1 MININDLK
9 DKVLDGYKL
18 NKEEALALY
27 NTNEVDKLKEAA
39 NEIREKLCGKNVDLC
54 SIVNGKSGKC
64 SENCKYCAQSIHFK
78 TGLSEYPLMPYEEVE
93 KLAKENESEG
103 VNRFS
108 IVTSGKGLYGKDF
121 DRVVDY
127 YDRLKKNCGINLCA
141 SHGIVNK
148 ESLNKLKNVGVKRY
162 HHNLETSEKYYGEIC
177 TTHTYKERIDT
188 IQYAKEL
195 GLEVCSGGIIGMGES
210 IEDRVDLAVTL
221 RDLEIMSIPVNAL
234 MPIKG
239 TPLENAKDLTEED
252 ILRTIAMFRFVNPTA
267 NIRLAAGRNLLTG
280 FGESAFKAGAN
291 ATITGNLLTTCGNKI
306 KDDKEMINKLGLEV
320 SE

>member
-1 MININDLK
+1 MINKLK
-9 DKVLDGYKL
+9 EKVLNGYKL
-18 NKEEALALY
+18 NREEALALY
-27 NTNEVDKLKEAA
+27 NTNEVDKLKDAA
-39 NEIREKLCGKNVDLC
+39 NEIREKLCGKSVDLC

-78 TGLSEYPLMPYEEVE
+78 TGVSEYPLMPYEEVE

-127 YDRLKKNCGINLCA
+127 YDRLKQNCGINLCA

-162 HHNLETSEKYYGEIC
+162 HHNLETSEKYYAEIC
-177 TTHTYKERIDT
+177 TTHTYQERIDT
-188 IQYAKEL
+188 IQHAKEL

-210 IEDRVDLAVTL
+210 IEDRVDLALTL
-221 RDLEIMSIPVNAL
+221 RDLEIKSIPVNAL

-239 TPLENAKDLTEED
+239 TPLENAKNLTEED
-252 ILRTIAMFRFVNPTA
+252 ILRTIATFRFVNPTA

-280 FGESAFKAGAN
+280 AGESAFKAGAN

>member
-1 MININDLK
+1 MINKLK
-9 DKVLDGYKL
+9 EKVLNGYKL
-18 NKEEALALY
+18 NREEALALY
-27 NTNEVDKLKEAA
+27 NTKEVDKLKEAA
-39 NEIREKLCGKNVDLC
+39 NEIREKLCGKSVDLC

-78 TGLSEYPLMPYEEVE
+78 TGVSEYPLMPYEDVE
-93 KLAKENESEG
+93 KLAKENEREG

-162 HHNLETSEKYYGEIC
+162 HHNLETSEKYYAEIC

-188 IQYAKEL
+188 IQYAKEI

-210 IEDRVDLAVTL
+210 IEDRIDLALTL
-221 RDLEIMSIPVNAL
+221 RDLEIKSIPVNAL

-239 TPLENAKDLTEED
+239 TPLENAKALTEED
-252 ILRTIAMFRFVNPTA
+252 ILRTIATFRFVNPVA

-280 FGESAFKAGAN
+280 AGESAFKAGAN

>member
-1 MININDLK
+1 MINKLK
-9 DKVLDGYKL
+9 EKVLNGYKL
-18 NKEEALALY
+18 NREEALALY

-39 NEIREKLCGKNVDLC
+39 NEIREKLCGKSVDLC

-78 TGLSEYPLMPYEEVE
+78 TGVSEYPLMPYEEVE
-93 KLAKENESEG
+93 KLAKENEREG

-162 HHNLETSEKYYGEIC
+162 HHNLETSEKYYAEIC

-210 IEDRVDLAVTL
+210 IEDRIDLALTL
-221 RDLEIMSIPVNAL
+221 RDLEIKSIPVNAL

-239 TPLENAKDLTEED
+239 TPLENAKALTEED
-252 ILRTIAMFRFVNPTA
+252 ILRTIATFRFVNPVA

-280 FGESAFKAGAN
+280 AGESAFKAGAN

>member
-1 MININDLK
+1 MVNIEILK
-9 DKVLDGYKL
+9 NRVLNGERIT
-18 NKEEALALY
+18 KEEAINLY
-27 NTNEVDKLKEAA
+27 NADLNEISNAA
-39 NEIREKLCGKNVDLC
+39 NEIREKLCGSYVDLC

-78 TGLSEYPLMPYEEVE
+78 TGVDEYPLMPYEEVE
-93 KLAKENESEG
+93 ALAKENEKEG

-127 YDRLKKNCGINLCA
+127 YNKLNQNTGISLCA
-141 SHGIVNK
+141 SHGIVDK
-148 ESLNKLKNVGVKRY
+148 QSLEKLQNVGVNRY
-162 HHNLETSEKYYGEIC
+162 HHNLETSERYYGQIC
-177 TTHTYKERIDT
+177 TTHTYQDRIDT
-188 IQYAKEL
+188 IKHAKDL

-210 IEDRVDLAVTL
+210 IEDRIDLALIL
-221 RDLEIMSIPVNAL
+221 RELDIKSIPVNAL

-239 TPLENAKDLTEED
+239 TPLQDEKPLTQED

-267 NIRLAAGRNLLTG
+267 NIRLAAGRNLLKG
-280 FGESAFKAGAN
+280 YGELAFKAGAN

-306 KDDKEMINKLGLEV
+306 KDDKKMIKSIGLKV
-320 SE
+320 GK